1 MPVLKN
7 ARHERF
13 AQELAKGKP
22 ASQSYEAA
30 GYKPSDAHA
39 SRLAGNGKVRARLS
53 ELQERTAEKAV
64 CTADDIARQ
73 LDEDRLLARKV
84 KVPSAAVSASMGK
97 AKLFGL
103 IKERHEHTGAN
114 GGPIKFDMTGL
125 SDEQLAQLEN
135 IVGAIP
141 GLHIDR
147 GHSGGASS
155 EGSEP
160 KR

>member
-13 AQELAKGKP
+13 AQELAKGK
-22 ASQSYEAA
+22 SQSAAYEAA
-30 GYKPSDAHA
+30 GYKPSDAHSA
-39 SRLAGNGKVRARLS
+39 RLAGNGRVKERLA
-53 ELQERTAEKAV
+53 ELQGRAAEKAA
-64 CTADDIARQ
+64 CTAEDIARQ
-73 LDEDRLLARKV
+73 LDEDRALARKV
-84 KVPSAAVSASMGK
+84 EVPSAAVSASMGK

-114 GGPIKFDMTGL
+114 GGPIKFNLTGL
-125 SDEQLAQLEN
+125 SDEQLAQLEG

-147 GHSGGASS
+147 GHSGGAAPAGGDA
-155 EGSEP
+155 E
-160 KR
+160 R

>member
-13 AQELAKGKP
+13 AQELAKGKS
-22 ASQSYEAA
+22 ANQSYEAA
-30 GYKPSDAHA
+30 GYKQSDQNA
-39 SRLAGNGKVRARLS
+39 SRLTRNDKVMARLS
-53 ELQERTAEKAV
+53 ELQERAAAKAVVTAE
-64 CTADDIARQ
+64 DIAAQ
-73 LDEDRLLARKV
+73 LDEDRALARKE

-114 GGPIKFDMTGL
+114 GGPIKHDLSGL
-125 SDEQLAQLEN
+125 TDEQLAQLET
-135 IVGAIP
+135 IFGTIA
-141 GLHIDR
+141 GFAHDR
-147 GHSGGASS
+147 GHSGGAAPA
-155 EGSEP
+155 GSTE